1 MKIFDIKM
9 KIIENKIKLLSNSD
23 NNSLE
28 KVIIENKKLKRL
40 LKIKLIKNN
49 Y

>member
-9 KIIENKIKLLSNSD
+9 KIIENKIKFLSNSY